1 MPTPEFVLHLR
12 AKVGHDPLWLAG
24 ACAVVLRQNGHGPE
38 VLLVRRSDDGRW
50 TPVGGIVDPGEHPAD
65 TAEREVLEE
74 TGVRCVVEGL
84 ASVTVGPVA
93 TYPNGDLVQF
103 LTHTFRC
110 RALDGEPHP
119 ADDESDEVGWFALDA
134 LPALSP
140 HFHGRIAAA
149 LAYDGTTQLPRD
161 PESHVEGR
169 PGRDPQG

>member
-1 MPTPEFVLHLR
+1 MPTPEFVLRLR
-12 AKVGHDPLWLAG
+12 AQVGHAPLWLAG
-24 ACAVVLRQNGHGPE
+24 ACAVVLRETDGRPE

-84 ASVTVGPVA
+84 ASVTVGPA
-93 TYPNGDLVQF
+93 GAYPNGDLVQF

-119 ADDESDEVGWFALDA
+119 ADEESDAVGWFGLDA
-134 LPALSP
+134 LPGLAP
-140 HFHGRIAAA
+140 HLHERIVAA
-149 LAYDGTTQLPRD
+149 LAYDGTTKLPRA
-161 PESHVEGR
+161 PESHAEGR
-169 PGRDPQG
+169 TGRGPQG